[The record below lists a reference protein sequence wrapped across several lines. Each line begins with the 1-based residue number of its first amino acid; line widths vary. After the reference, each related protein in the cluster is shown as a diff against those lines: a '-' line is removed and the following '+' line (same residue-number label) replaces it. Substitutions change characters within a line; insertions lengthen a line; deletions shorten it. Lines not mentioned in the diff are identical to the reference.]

1 MGGVWRDLWSQRHRG
16 RLPGHR
22 WGHRDHD
29 LHQERSDSGI
39 KSIYLCVKIPDHK
52 CKIKTP
58 NCLLEYL
65 LVSCFMEVRS
75 GSKLDPF
82 RIQQLCG
89 SGSTQLKWRKAR
101 QTDKNSPSLFRLF
114 FERYGMPLKPKKL
127 QEYNYIFLLQI
138 DNASVWNVTEKAWI
152 HIQIGANFRIRIQSN
167 VFGFTITTLLL
178 RQLSFD
184 GWPDDLLDFAAC
196 LVEGVIYCAVCQIT
210 VLARIERD
218 SLTRY
223 SVAVDDTSG

>member
-1 MGGVWRDLWSQRHRG
+1 MLQTIFLYLFCQWSFLQYNSYYLITCRREVLVLLGRGGQESAQQGVGGVWRDLWSQRHRG

-29 LHQERSDSGI
+29 LHQKRSDSGI

-89 SGSTQLKWRKAR
+89 SGSV
-101 QTDKNSPSLFRLF
+101 FR
-114 FERYGMPLKPKKL
+114 
-127 QEYNYIFLLQI
+127 IQI
-138 DNASVWNVTEKAWI
+138 RI
-152 HIQIGANFRIRIQSN
+152 HIVKMKKGSTDWQKLSVFIQIIFRTVRYAIKTKKTSRIQLYFSSSN
-167 VFGFTITTLLL
+167 
-178 RQLSFD
+178 
-184 GWPDDLLDFAAC
+184 W
-196 LVEGVIYCAVCQIT
+196 
-210 VLARIERD
+210 
-218 SLTRY
+218 
-223 SVAVDDTSG
+223 

>member
-1 MGGVWRDLWSQRHRG
+1 MLQTIFLYLFCQWSFLQYNSYYLITCRREVLVLLWRGGQESAQQGVGGVWRDLWSQRHRG

-138 DNASVWNVTEKAWI
+138 DNASVWNLGK
-152 HIQIGANFRIRIQSN
+152 F
-167 VFGFTITTLLL
+167 
-178 RQLSFD
+178 
-184 GWPDDLLDFAAC
+184 
-196 LVEGVIYCAVCQIT
+196 
-210 VLARIERD
+210 
-218 SLTRY
+218 
-223 SVAVDDTSG
+223 